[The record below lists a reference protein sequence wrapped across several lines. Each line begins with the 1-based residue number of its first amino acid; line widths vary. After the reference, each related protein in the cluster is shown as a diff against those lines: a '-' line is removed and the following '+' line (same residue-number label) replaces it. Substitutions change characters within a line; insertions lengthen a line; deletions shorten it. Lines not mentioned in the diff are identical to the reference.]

1 MNTYAGSL
9 GGRRCFGMEVM
20 IEGDLLESKE
30 ELFEIG
36 DESQIALLWLLFP
49 ISIKCF

>member
-1 MNTYAGSL
+1 
-9 GGRRCFGMEVM
+9 MEVM

-36 DESQIALLWLLFP
+36 DESQIVLLWLLFP
-49 ISIKCF
+49 ISIECLNSMSANQTYHYR

>member
-1 MNTYAGSL
+1 MG
-9 GGRRCFGMEVM
+9 EM

-49 ISIKCF
+49 ISIECF

>member
-1 MNTYAGSL
+1 MG
-9 GGRRCFGMEVM
+9 VM
-20 IEGDLLESKE
+20 IGSDLLGLKE

-36 DESQIALLWLLFP
+36 DESQIVLLWLLFP

>member
-1 MNTYAGSL
+1 
-9 GGRRCFGMEVM
+9 MEVM

-36 DESQIALLWLLFP
+36 DESQIALLWLLFT

>member
-1 MNTYAGSL
+1 
-9 GGRRCFGMEVM
+9 MEVM

-36 DESQIALLWLLFP
+36 DESSLNTQP
-49 ISIKCF
+49 CK

>member
-1 MNTYAGSL
+1 MG
-9 GGRRCFGMEVM
+9 VM

-30 ELFEIG
+30 EPFEIG

-49 ISIKCF
+49 ISIECF

>member
-1 MNTYAGSL
+1 
-9 GGRRCFGMEVM
+9 MEVM

-36 DESQIALLWLLFP
+36 DESQIALLWFP
-49 ISIKCF
+49 ISIECF

>member
-1 MNTYAGSL
+1 
-9 GGRRCFGMEVM
+9 MEVM
-20 IEGDLLESKE
+20 IGSELLGSKE

-49 ISIKCF
+49 ISIECF

>member
-1 MNTYAGSL
+1 
-9 GGRRCFGMEVM
+9 MEEM

-36 DESQIALLWLLFP
+36 DESQIVLLLL
-49 ISIKCF
+49 

>member
-1 MNTYAGSL
+1 MNIYAGSP
-9 GGRRCFGMEVM
+9 GGRRGFGTGEM
-20 IEGDLLESKE
+20 IEGDLLGSKE

-36 DESQIALLWLLFP
+36 DESQIVLLWLLFP

>member
-1 MNTYAGSL
+1 
-9 GGRRCFGMEVM
+9 MEVM

-36 DESQIALLWLLFP
+36 DESQIVLLWLLFP
-49 ISIKCF
+49 ISIERF

>member
-1 MNTYAGSL
+1 MG
-9 GGRRCFGMEVM
+9 EM
-20 IEGDLLESKE
+20 IEGDLLESKK

-36 DESQIALLWLLFP
+36 DESQIVLLWLLFP

>member
-1 MNTYAGSL
+1 MNIYAGSL

-20 IEGDLLESKE
+20 IEGDLLGSKE

-36 DESQIALLWLLFP
+36 DESQIALL
-49 ISIKCF
+49 

>member
-1 MNTYAGSL
+1 
-9 GGRRCFGMEVM
+9 MEVM
-20 IEGDLLESKE
+20 IEGDLLESE

-49 ISIKCF
+49 ISIECF

>member
-1 MNTYAGSL
+1 MNIYAGSL
-9 GGRRCFGMEVM
+9 GVRRCFGMEVM

-36 DESQIALLWLLFP
+36 DESQIVLLWLLFP
-49 ISIKCF
+49 ISIERF

>member
-1 MNTYAGSL
+1 
-9 GGRRCFGMEVM
+9 MEVM

-36 DESQIALLWLLFP
+36 DESQIALLWSLFP
-49 ISIKCF
+49 ISIECF

>member
-1 MNTYAGSL
+1 
-9 GGRRCFGMEVM
+9 MEVM

-36 DESQIALLWLLFP
+36 DESQIALLWLFFS
-49 ISIKCF
+49 ISIECF

>member
-1 MNTYAGSL
+1 MG
-9 GGRRCFGMEVM
+9 EM
-20 IEGDLLESKE
+20 IGGDLLELKE

-36 DESQIALLWLLFP
+36 DESQIVLIWLLFP

>member
-1 MNTYAGSL
+1 MG
-9 GGRRCFGMEVM
+9 VM

-30 ELFEIG
+30 ELFEIV

-49 ISIKCF
+49 ISIECF